1 MLKLHEIQ
9 QGVRLAILG
18 EARPEIVMAIL
29 GEGREAE
36 ARLRIHRHNVL
47 ASLTE
52 ALKANF
58 PVVCSVVHERFFA
71 YAANAFIH
79 SHPPASPCLCEYGA
93 AFADF
98 LRNFAPVR
106 HLPYLYDLARL
117 EWAVVEAA
125 LAADAV
131 PIAPESLRE
140 VAVADY
146 PQLTLRLDPSMH
158 LLRTVWA
165 VERIW
170 AAHGQDQSEAP
181 IDLGSE
187 GARLIVRRRGGGVEV
202 EAIDAATFAFIAALR
217 QGRALVKAGAA
228 GLSENPFF
236 DMALAL
242 RRLIAEHA
250 VTGFAVLPTRNRG
263 DIEP

>member
-58 PVVCSVVHERFFA
+58 SVVCSVVHERFFA

-79 SHPPASPCLCEYGA
+79 SHPPASPCLCECGA

-98 LRNFAPVR
+98 LRGFAPVR
-106 HLPYLYDLARL
+106 HLRYLYDLARL
-117 EWAVVEAA
+117 EWA
-125 LAADAV
+125 DD
-131 PIAPESLRE
+131 
-140 VAVADY
+140 VARSGR
-146 PQLTLRLDPSMH
+146 P
-158 LLRTVWA
+158 
-165 VERIW
+165 
-170 AAHGQDQSEAP
+170 
-181 IDLGSE
+181 
-187 GARLIVRRRGGGVEV
+187 RRRQRFLQHVSPPPV
-202 EAIDAATFAFIAALR
+202 ATA
-217 QGRALVKAGAA
+217 RA
-228 GLSENPFF
+228 
-236 DMALAL
+236 
-242 RRLIAEHA
+242 RRSASSR
-250 VTGFAVLPTRNRG
+250 PT
-263 DIEP
+263 